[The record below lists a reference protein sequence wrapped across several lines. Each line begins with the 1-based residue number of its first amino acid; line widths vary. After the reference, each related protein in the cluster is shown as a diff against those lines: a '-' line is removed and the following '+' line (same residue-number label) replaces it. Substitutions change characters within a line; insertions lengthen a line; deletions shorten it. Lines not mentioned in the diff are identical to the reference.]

1 MSLVLVSS
9 DDDDDDDDDDDS
21 MEFIA
26 QSYATRENRTNA
38 GTRKSKDG
46 GGHLAVSVDRDVE
59 KNRIHVRIEST
70 FNVRSKRKRNGTIV
84 DQGRWTR
91 PMERIVWLEL
101 KCPIENVLEEIEEMG
116 LSGVTMEDVKE
127 MIREGMRKKEKKV
140 NVVVERDTNAD
151 VRDIF
156 FELDFD
162 DENEAFD
169 SLSEFNVYCEI
180 ECVAKGYSRPFTLT
194 LPPSPTDWWSSDF
207 CLIGNE
213 SEGGSEGLSKF
224 AHMAMKELEE
234 LREAVREKS
243 SSKMDK
249 EAASASQKRKEVP
262 LEVKKKSP
270 RKKKPMGGG
279 FGTIKKK

>member
-1 MSLVLVSS
+1 MAA
-9 DDDDDDDDDDDS
+9 
-21 MEFIA
+21 EA
-26 QSYATRENRTNA
+26 GRTE
-38 GTRKSKDG
+38 
-46 GGHLAVSVDRDVE
+46 AVSIDRDVE
-59 KNRIHVRIEST
+59 RNRIHVRIEST
-70 FNVRSKRKRNGTIV
+70 FDVRSKRKRDGRIF
-84 DQGRWTR
+84 DWGRWTR
-91 PMERIVWLEL
+91 PMERVVWLEL

-156 FELDFD
+156 FGLDFA
-162 DENEAFD
+162 DENEAFE
-169 SLSEFNVYCEI
+169 SLSDEFNVYCEI
-180 ECVAKGYSRPFTLT
+180 ECVAKGYSRPFMLT
-194 LPPSPTDWWSSDF
+194 LPPSPTDWLSSDF

-224 AHMAMKELEE
+224 ALMAMKELEE

-262 LEVKKKSP
+262 LEVKKKSL